1 MWPGRGQAPGAPLT
15 KTICPNKTIPG
26 RIYNILDKPT
36 DRTYNKNM
44 KYEWNEYKKEANF
57 EKHGVDFN
65 EIGNFEWDSAIETI
79 DDRKDYGEQRWIA
92 VGRILNRIYVLIY
105 TIRNKN
111 IRVISLRKANTRER
125 NYYETQT

>member
-1 MWPGRGQAPGAPLT
+1 
-15 KTICPNKTIPG
+15 
-26 RIYNILDKPT
+26 
-36 DRTYNKNM
+36 M
-44 KYEWNEYKKEANF
+44 KYEWDENKRDANF

-65 EIGNFEWDSAIETI
+65 EVENFEWDSAIETI
-79 DDRKDYGEQRWIA
+79 DDRKDSEEQRWIA
-92 VGRILNRIYVLIY
+92 VGRIISRIYVVIY